1 MIGIH
6 AGHSL
11 PVHGQTSGPTGTPF
25 TYHTVVQVSGLGGM
39 HVGAT
44 RLHTGCV
51 TPVHVCE
58 ENPPQVWSP
67 MPAQVPA
74 TGGTQVWVVAPLQV
88 CGARV
93 PQVCDCAPLHVCG
106 TAPTQVWGVPEHVW
120 FCRPMQV

>member
-1 MIGIH
+1 MIGVH

-44 RLHTGCV
+44 RLHTGFV
-51 TPVHVCE
+51 IPVQVCE

-106 TAPTQVWGVPEHVW
+106 TAPTQVCGVPEHV
-120 FCRPMQV
+120 